1 MAKET
6 ESVEFEIGIDDFGGS
21 YTWGLGD
28 RDHFL
33 HGLELEIRGT
43 ITAGPTGQ
51 GQRALVKVVTDREE
65 EPSSHDKEQFKEIVA
80 IGRVEVG
87 KLTLRAHAVVARSGV
102 LSMLELLKS
111 NKTLRLFITCT
122 PLQTDSLGEWKC
134 ELLRLWLSAGY

>member
-6 ESVEFEIGIDDFGGS
+6 ESVEFEIGIDDFGAS

-28 RDHFL
+28 QDHFL
-33 HGLELEIRGT
+33 HNLELEIRGT

-51 GQRALVKVVTDREE
+51 GQRALVEVVTAHEE
-65 EPSSHDKEQFKEIVA
+65 EPSSYDKELFKDAVA
-80 IGRVEVG
+80 IGRVEIG

-111 NKTLRLFITCT
+111 NKTLRIFITCT
-122 PLQTDSLGEWKC
+122 PLQTVSRGNWKC